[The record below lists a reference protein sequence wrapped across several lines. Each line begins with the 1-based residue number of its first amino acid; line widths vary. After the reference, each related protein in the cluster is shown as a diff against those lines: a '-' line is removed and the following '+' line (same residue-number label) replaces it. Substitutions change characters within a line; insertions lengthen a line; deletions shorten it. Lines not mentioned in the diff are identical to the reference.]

1 MSEALFRSR
10 ALAQAQTHED
20 KADLVRLSPAWTR
33 WAYWVIVGG
42 ALSAFLYVG
51 LARVDEWAQGPA
63 LVHVEGATELT
74 AKAPGTIARVA
85 VEPGQVV
92 DRGDLLATLTAD
104 NERAQLK
111 RLQQEFDL
119 QLARTLRD
127 PSDQAARQSLVSLRV
142 ERDLAQTRL
151 SDLFLR
157 APRAG
162 VVDDIRVRAGQAV
175 NPGDH
180 ILTLGGE
187 QSSCTIWALVPG
199 RYRPELELGALV
211 HFNVH
216 GYRYAQ
222 ASAELSS
229 VGAQVLG
236 PREVTRYLGNEIAG
250 ALNIEGPTVIA
261 KAELPGCTFTSD
273 DDVFRFHQGMGGSGE
288 VQLRSEALWAVLF
301 PDLRKVFRW
310 FE

>member
-1 MSEALFRSR
+1 MSALFRTR
-10 ALAQAQTHED
+10 AVEQAAQAKHE
-20 KADLVRLSPAWTR
+20 ADLVRLSPAWTR

-42 ALSAFLYVG
+42 AVAAVLYVG
-51 LARVDEWAQGPA
+51 LSRVDEWAEGPA
-63 LVHVEGATELT
+63 LVQVDGASELS
-74 AKAPGTIARVA
+74 AKALGTVA
-85 VEPGQVV
+85 ELLVEPGQLVEE
-92 DRGDLLATLTAD
+92 GQLLVRLTAN
-104 NERAQLK
+104 NERAQLE

-151 SDLFLR
+151 SDLSLR

-162 VVDDIRVRAGQAV
+162 VVDDIRVRPGQAIS
-175 NPGDH
+175 PGDH
-180 ILTLGGE
+180 ILSIGGAE
-187 QSSCTIWALVPG
+187 TTCTVWALLPG
-199 RYRPELELGALV
+199 RYRPELRVGARV

-229 VGAQVLG
+229 VGGQVLG
-236 PREVTRYLGNEIAG
+236 PHEVMRYLGKETAG

-261 KAELPGCTFTSD
+261 KAELGDCQFVSD
-273 DDVFRFHQGMGGSGE
+273 RDRFRFHQGMSGTGE

-301 PDLRKVFRW
+301 PDLRKVSRW